1 VGWLAR
7 VVWSAAGFKN
17 EYAPQGSMERFEVK
31 RGLVKQ
37 VTAEGGLAA
46 LASRHFE
53 VVKADEENSFSGSH
67 DIMTSIVGHYSDKGA
82 LIVDVT
88 NVPPNFDDPDAMAR
102 AQDTRKRW
110 TTFLDESTG
119 YNSKQRGDKA
129 KEWAKKGSKAKSA
142 VSSARHFMSM
152 SENISEEVKAQAED
166 LIAEIEAA
174 LEDNDNTRAAGRGE
188 KLNKLL
194 AA

>member
-1 VGWLAR
+1 
-7 VVWSAAGFKN
+7 
-17 EYAPQGSMERFEVK
+17 MERFEVK
-31 RGLVKQ
+31 RGLIKQ
-37 VTAEGGLAA
+37 VTADGGLAS
-46 LASRHFE
+46 LASKHFE
-53 VVKADEENSFSGSH
+53 VVEANGENSFTGSH
-67 DIMTSIVGHYSDKGA
+67 DIMTSIDGHYSDKGA

-88 NVPPNFDDPDAMAR
+88 NVPPNFDDKDAMAR

-129 KEWAKKGSKAKSA
+129 KEWAKKASKAKSA
-142 VSSARHFMSM
+142 VSAARHFMNM
-152 SENISEEVKAQAED
+152 SQNLSDDVKTQAED

-174 LEDNDNTRAAGRGE
+174 LEDNDNTRAAGKGE

-194 AA
+194 NA

>member
-1 VGWLAR
+1 MWPAAVLKNGPASR
-7 VVWSAAGFKN
+7 VL
-17 EYAPQGSMERFEVK
+17 MERFEVK
-31 RGLVKQ
+31 RGLIKQ
-37 VTAEGGLAA
+37 VTADGGLAS

-53 VVKADEENSFSGSH
+53 VVEADGDNTFSGSH
-67 DIMTSIVGHYSDKGA
+67 DIMTSITGYYSDKGA

-102 AQDTRKRW
+102 AQDTRRRW
-110 TTFLDESTG
+110 TSFLDESTG

-129 KEWAKKGSKAKSA
+129 KEWGKKASKAKSA
-142 VSSARHFMSM
+142 VSAARHFMEM
-152 SENISEEVKAQAED
+152 SQNLSEDIKAQAED
-166 LIAEIEAA
+166 LISEIETA

-194 AA
+194 DA

>member
-1 VGWLAR
+1 MGWLSR

-17 EYAPQGSMERFEVK
+17 ESASQGFMERFEVK

-53 VVKADEENSFSGSH
+53 LVEADGENSFSGSH
-67 DIMTSIVGHYSDKGA
+67 DIMTSIVGQYSDKGA

-129 KEWAKKGSKAKSA
+129 KEWAKKASKAKSA
-142 VSSARHFMSM
+142 VSAARHFMGM
-152 SENISEEVKAQAED
+152 SENISEEVKAQAEV
-166 LIAEIEAA
+166 LISEIEAA

-194 AA
+194 DA

>member
-1 VGWLAR
+1 
-7 VVWSAAGFKN
+7 VWSAAGFKN
-17 EYAPQGSMERFEVK
+17 ESASQGFMERFEVK

-53 VVKADEENSFSGSH
+53 VVEADEENSFSGSH

-129 KEWAKKGSKAKSA
+129 KEWAKKASKAKSA
-142 VSSARHFMSM
+142 VSAARHFMGM
-152 SENISEEVKAQAED
+152 SENISEEVKTQAED
-166 LIAEIEAA
+166 LISEIEAA

-194 AA
+194 EA

>member
-1 VGWLAR
+1 M
-7 VVWSAAGFKN
+7 
-17 EYAPQGSMERFEVK
+17 YK
-31 RGLVKQ
+31 RQ
-37 VTAEGGLAA
+37 
-46 LASRHFE
+46 
-53 VVKADEENSFSGSH
+53 
-67 DIMTSIVGHYSDKGA
+67 
-82 LIVDVT
+82 
-88 NVPPNFDDPDAMAR
+88 
-102 AQDTRKRW
+102 
-110 TTFLDESTG
+110 
-119 YNSKQRGDKA
+119 
-129 KEWAKKGSKAKSA
+129 AKKGAKAKSA